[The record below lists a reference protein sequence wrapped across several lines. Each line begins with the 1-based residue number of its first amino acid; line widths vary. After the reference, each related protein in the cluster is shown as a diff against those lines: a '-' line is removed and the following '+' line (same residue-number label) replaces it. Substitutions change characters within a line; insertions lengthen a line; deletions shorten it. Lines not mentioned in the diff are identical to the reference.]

1 MGTLGAGRAAA
12 AWPREA
18 FAGGRD
24 AGKGRL
30 PDAEPGPELPCGR
43 RGSPGISGT
52 EGQLGLTRAGSQNPV
67 APGLDLEAA

>member
-30 PDAEPGPELPCGR
+30 PDADPGPELPCGR
-43 RGSPGISGT
+43 QGSSGISGT
-52 EGQLGLTRAGSQNPV
+52 EGQLGPCAGSQNPV
-67 APGLDLEAA
+67 APGLDLEAT